1 VLTGGRRPDHAFA
14 FQMFSESSTARVALS
29 REVEAPSGHGTTLV
43 PVKAGEWTA
52 LDADGLRHSFEWH
65 DRVKSPLVATFDTT
79 FEASYGE
86 AALLARMQAALDD
99 VTAHLDGDAETERLV
114 ALVTLRRNG
123 RDAPVVRLLGPS
135 RALPS
140 GRAEEAP

>member
-1 VLTGGRRPDHAFA
+1 
-14 FQMFSESSTARVALS
+14 M
-29 REVEAPSGHGTTLV
+29 
-43 PVKAGEWTA
+43 KAGEWTA
-52 LDADGLRHSFEWH
+52 IDVDGVRHSFDWH

-99 VTAHLDGDAETERLV
+99 VTAHLAGDAETQRLV
-114 ALVTLRRNG
+114 ALVTVRRNG
-123 RDAPVVRLLGPS
+123 RDAPVVRLSGPL

-140 GRAEEAP
+140 GRAEQAP